1 MRLNAVDVAFSAYA
15 DWLKRGRPDVLTLGP
30 MPGEPMMADRETRAK
45 YGRQSYC
52 PADPEFSATM
62 DSLMRPFHEDEK
74 TKVMRGHGVMSDPWS
89 IAQTV
94 DMVIHESTHPK
105 ALSSAVCHLWPVFG
119 LYAVE
124 GRPTLETWVF
134 SSTYDPKWDDWFFSA
149 VLVVRRNHA
158 ALMRGVDARYR
169 WLRDDV
175 RARL

>member
-15 DWLKRGRPDVLTLGP
+15 DWLKRGRPEVLTLGP

-45 YGRQSYC
+45 YGKESYC

-62 DSLMRPFHEDEK
+62 DSLMRPFHEDER
-74 TKVMRGHGVMSDPWS
+74 TRVMRGHGKVSDPWA

-94 DMVIHESTHPK
+94 DMVAHESSRPE
-105 ALSSAVCHLWPVFG
+105 ALSAAVCHMYPVFG

-124 GRPTLETWVF
+124 GQPSLETWVF
-134 SSTYDPKWDDWFFSA
+134 SRAYDPCWDDWFYSA

-158 ALMRGVDARYR
+158 ALMRGVHARYGWFR
-169 WLRDDV
+169 GDV